1 MGESKANPPHPGPPG
16 EKMSIKSQVAES
28 AALTIQNF
36 DPVNQIKEHVCG
48 FHFYSHDMTRQVEA
62 HHYCSHLNQDVRQ
75 CIIYDSNEPDAKL
88 IGVEYIISAK
98 LFQTLPEE
106 EKIYWHSHV
115 YEVKSG
121 MLICPVIAPIP
132 GAVEKQAEITLL
144 NGLVDTYGKTWHFW
158 QVDRGDPLPFGPPQL
173 MMSFTEDFQLSQ
185 AALDDRDER
194 FNILTSKKREER
206 KDIKSVYN
214 INPTA
219 DHWARRNDGMTYQE
233 CVFID
238 SSDPNSP
245 NQVINGTSTPF
256 FRPEFPP
263 KTKLQDLITINDR
276 RNNNSNKHDSDG
288 NSICKAPYRAPNAFI
303 IYRKACVETIR
314 SKGCLFPMTVISSIS
329 SQAWKE
335 EPEIVKDEYKRL
347 ADEAGAYYKQN
358 YPKASKHKKR
368 EKWNIVSFDDNKP
381 NSVESNST
389 NDMATITTITFESSL
404 SSPGRENVTDVE
416 IYPSPDLSSTDYDFS
431 LNTPNNYDYNYVNSY
446 NNNKQPLSTEVI
458 YPSNYDNEPNNM
470 IKSIYPSPEI
480 SSNTKD
486 LNSSPKVLDIML
498 SNDAT
503 FDALGLLL

>member
-1 MGESKANPPHPGPPG
+1 
-16 EKMSIKSQVAES
+16 
-28 AALTIQNF
+28 
-36 DPVNQIKEHVCG
+36 
-48 FHFYSHDMTRQVEA
+48 
-62 HHYCSHLNQDVRQ
+62 
-75 CIIYDSNEPDAKL
+75 
-88 IGVEYIISAK
+88 
-98 LFQTLPEE
+98 
-106 EKIYWHSHV
+106 
-115 YEVKSG
+115 
-121 MLICPVIAPIP
+121 
-132 GAVEKQAEITLL
+132 
-144 NGLVDTYGKTWHFW
+144 
-158 QVDRGDPLPFGPPQL
+158 
-173 MMSFTEDFQLSQ
+173 
-185 AALDDRDER
+185 
-194 FNILTSKKREER
+194 
-206 KDIKSVYN
+206 
-214 INPTA
+214 
-219 DHWARRNDGMTYQE
+219 
-233 CVFID
+233 
-238 SSDPNSP
+238 DPNSP

-416 IYPSPDLSSTDYDFS
+416 IYPSPDLSSTDYDF
-431 LNTPNNYDYNYVNSY
+431 
-446 NNNKQPLSTEVI
+446 
-458 YPSNYDNEPNNM
+458 
-470 IKSIYPSPEI
+470 
-480 SSNTKD
+480 
-486 LNSSPKVLDIML
+486 
-498 SNDAT
+498 
-503 FDALGLLL
+503 

>member
-1 MGESKANPPHPGPPG
+1 
-16 EKMSIKSQVAES
+16 MSMNTDTDNNINKLNKSNK
-28 AALTIQNF
+28 TI
-36 DPVNQIKEHVCG
+36 
-48 FHFYSHDMTRQVEA
+48 TRQ
-62 HHYCSHLNQDVRQ
+62 R
-75 CIIYDSNEPDAKL
+75 
-88 IGVEYIISAK
+88 
-98 LFQTLPEE
+98 
-106 EKIYWHSHV
+106 
-115 YEVKSG
+115 
-121 MLICPVIAPIP
+121 
-132 GAVEKQAEITLL
+132 
-144 NGLVDTYGKTWHFW
+144 
-158 QVDRGDPLPFGPPQL
+158 
-173 MMSFTEDFQLSQ
+173 
-185 AALDDRDER
+185 
-194 FNILTSKKREER
+194 
-206 KDIKSVYN
+206 
-214 INPTA
+214 
-219 DHWARRNDGMTYQE
+219 E

-245 NQVINGTSTPF
+245 NQVINGTPTPF

-381 NSVESNST
+381 NSIESNST
-389 NDMATITTITFESSL
+389 NDMATINTITFESSL
-404 SSPGRENVTDVE
+404 SSSGRENVTDVE
-416 IYPSPDLSSTDYDFS
+416 IYPSPDLSSTDYDF
-431 LNTPNNYDYNYVNSY
+431 
-446 NNNKQPLSTEVI
+446 
-458 YPSNYDNEPNNM
+458 
-470 IKSIYPSPEI
+470 
-480 SSNTKD
+480 TKD